1 VKIEHLTRLLD
12 AEYGAGF
19 KAGIEAAAK
28 DVESCADEIEQGDAG
43 WLARRIRSLSPVA
56 KEESLHDPTTCDV
69 EPCPNCGLMPPTRE
83 HDHTSDSG
91 DCLACLVPP
100 VREREGCARCAG
112 SGKVQ
117 TKYGGKEKPCPACN
131 HAAA

>member
-19 KAGIEAAAK
+19 KAGVEAAAK
-28 DVESCADEIEQGDAG
+28 VADEWYGRASRTADGVAAQ
-43 WLARRIRSLSPVA
+43 IRALSPV
-56 KEESLHDPTTCDV
+56 E
-69 EPCPNCGLMPPTRE
+69 PPTRE

-100 VREREGCARCAG
+100 VREPPREREGCAACHGTGGLDFDGPACPACGGTGECESHAG
-112 SGKVQ
+112 TFTAK
-117 TKYGGKEKPCPACN
+117 CPACN